1 MKRISLMFI
10 TICIFSAQDYGK
22 SVSLFADF
30 KSIEVGQA
38 ITVLVM
44 EFSQASNTAKTENK
58 RDDKNSIS
66 NAAGTGIFD
75 FIPEFGVSNSNK
87 MQFKGEGKTSKSG
100 ALKTKMTV
108 KVIDRTAGGDLVI
121 EGSRVIQINNEKEVF
136 KITGVVRPA
145 DVSSENTVY
154 SYHIYDAQLS
164 YTGKGEVTDAQSK
177 GILSTII
184 GWIF

>member
-1 MKRISLMFI
+1 MKKISVFLLSVYLI
-10 TICIFSAQDYGK
+10 LAQDYGK
-22 SVSLFADF
+22 SISLFADF

-66 NAAGTGIFD
+66 SSAGTGIFD
-75 FIPEFGVSNSNK
+75 FIPEFGVANSNK
-87 MQFKGEGKTSKSG
+87 LQFKGEGKTSKSG

-108 KVIDRTAGGDLVI
+108 KVVDRTASGDLVI

-136 KITGVVRPA
+136 KITGIVRPA

-164 YTGKGEVTDAQSK
+164 YTGKGEVSSAQSK
-177 GILSTII
+177 GIISTII